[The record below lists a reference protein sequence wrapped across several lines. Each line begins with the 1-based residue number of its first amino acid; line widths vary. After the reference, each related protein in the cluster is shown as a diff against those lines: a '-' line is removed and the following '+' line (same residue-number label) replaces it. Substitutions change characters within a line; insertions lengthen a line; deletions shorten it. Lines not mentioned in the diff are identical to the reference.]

1 MDFRERIVK
10 TETLAKDIHLIR
22 IRSEQITG
30 KAVPGQ
36 FVNVRCSNGLDAYL
50 RRPISIC
57 SVCPTDKT
65 FDIVYMKRGKGTSL
79 LCGFCEGDMIDVIG
93 PLGSGFTMPSA
104 GEKIA
109 VVGGGIGIFPL
120 LYLLESCNGVN
131 KTAFLGFRSKD
142 AVVMKDAFEYASN
155 KLVVATDDGTFG
167 VKGFVTKPFFDWL
180 NVNRPDRVYTCGPLP
195 MIKSVAEHCV
205 KKKIFCEVSMEQRMG
220 CGIGACLVCSCKVKE
235 GPDFDYARVCK
246 DGPVFPAEKLIF
258 E

>member
-79 LCGFCEGDMIDVIG
+79 YAVLRRDMIDVIG
-93 PLGSGFTMPSA
+93 HLLAA
-104 GEKIA
+104 GLRCHQ
-109 VVGGGIGIFPL
+109 P
-120 LYLLESCNGVN
+120 
-131 KTAFLGFRSKD
+131 
-142 AVVMKDAFEYASN
+142 
-155 KLVVATDDGTFG
+155 
-167 VKGFVTKPFFDWL
+167 VK
-180 NVNRPDRVYTCGPLP
+180 R
-195 MIKSVAEHCV
+195 
-205 KKKIFCEVSMEQRMG
+205 
-220 CGIGACLVCSCKVKE
+220 
-235 GPDFDYARVCK
+235 
-246 DGPVFPAEKLIF
+246 
-258 E
+258 

>member
-109 VVGGGIGIFPL
+109 VVGGGISIFPL

-205 KKKIFCEVSMEQRMG
+205 KKKIFCEV
-220 CGIGACLVCSCKVKE
+220 
-235 GPDFDYARVCK
+235 
-246 DGPVFPAEKLIF
+246 
-258 E
+258 